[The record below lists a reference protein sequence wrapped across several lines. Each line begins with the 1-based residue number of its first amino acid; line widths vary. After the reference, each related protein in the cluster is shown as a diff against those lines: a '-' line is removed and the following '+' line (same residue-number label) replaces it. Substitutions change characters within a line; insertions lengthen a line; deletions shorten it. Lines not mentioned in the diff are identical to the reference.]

1 MSSHLIQRE
10 KHFKLIADSV
20 EGLRTFLYELDTEGT
35 SVPKNLISALEN
47 FIVKIEPEEYHYIVL
62 NNDSKIKLF
71 KDCESYP
78 DRIKKDKDNMSM
90 WKEKDSKSIAQS
102 NIYFQLQLFSGR
114 IVNLFSPLGDQ
125 SLSTKI
131 STFLMHSII

>member
-1 MSSHLIQRE
+1 MSSHLLQRE

-20 EGLRTFLYELDTEGT
+20 EGLRTFLYELDMEGT

-47 FIVKIEPEEYHYIVL
+47 FIVKIEPEEYNYIVM

-71 KDCESYP
+71 KDFESYP

-90 WKEKDSKSIAQS
+90 WKKKDSKSIAQS
-102 NIYFQLQLFSGR
+102 NIYFQL
-114 IVNLFSPLGDQ
+114 
-125 SLSTKI
+125 
-131 STFLMHSII
+131 